1 MTMITTKLRMQLKVS
16 SAREFGNSFLAVLG
30 AISSVVTLISF
41 VFNIQCPSH
50 SLVIGYSCSIIV
62 ICLIIAFCMTK
73 RKTRTTI
80 RVSNNLSVT
89 IETGDLF
96 EKAIDQNYIVIPVNE
111 YFDTIVNTTIISAS
125 SLHGQF
131 IEKYFES
138 KHLELHDMIESY
150 LSKNKVEGVMEE
162 RQKSKG
168 HKVRYPLGTCVPI
181 PIGKV
186 TYVLMALTHFD
197 ENDHAYIEL
206 SELGLCIS
214 KLCKFLSETAGN
226 QPVYMPL
233 IGMGLSRLNKN
244 AQFILRYTLDT
255 IVCIKDLAIP
265 GGLII
270 EVSESVAKTLNLN
283 EINY

>member
-1 MTMITTKLRMQLKVS
+1 MTMITTKLKMQLKVS
-16 SAREFGNSFLAVLG
+16 SAKEFWNSFFAVLG
-30 AISSVVTLISF
+30 AISSIVTLISF

-50 SLVIGYSCSIIV
+50 SLVIGYSSSIIV

-73 RKTRTTI
+73 RKKRTTVK
-80 RVSNNLSVT
+80 VSNNLSVT
-89 IETGDLF
+89 VESGNLF
-96 EKAIDQNYIVIPVNE
+96 EKAVNQNYIVIPVNE

-131 IEKYFES
+131 INKFFEF
-138 KHLELHDMIESY
+138 KHLELHDIIDDY
-150 LSKNKVEGVMEE
+150 LNKNKIAGKTEK
-162 RQKSKG
+162 RLNSKG
-168 HKVRYPLGTCVPI
+168 YKVRYPLGTCVPVS
-181 PIGKV
+181 IGSV

-214 KLCKFLSETAGN
+214 KLCKFLSITADD

-233 IGMGLSRLNKN
+233 MGMGLSRLNKN
-244 AQFILRYTLDT
+244 AQFILEYTMDT

-265 GGLII
+265 GGLFI
-270 EVSESVAKTLNLN
+270 EVSDSIARTLNLN